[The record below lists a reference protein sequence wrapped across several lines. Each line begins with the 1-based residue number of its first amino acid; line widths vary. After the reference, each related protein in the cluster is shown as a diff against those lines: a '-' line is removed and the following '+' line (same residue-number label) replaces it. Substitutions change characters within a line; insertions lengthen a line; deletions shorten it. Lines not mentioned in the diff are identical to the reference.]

1 MKIDYLPRALD
12 ALDDAPS
19 AVPQCILQTD
29 QVPGTNLAHPSLHA
43 KRYDQSQDLW
53 QARINQARRFYF
65 VIQEDTYIMTRI
77 IPHPKK

>member
-1 MKIDYLPRALD
+1 MPWMTRPPLFRNAFFKQIRFLE
-12 ALDDAPS
+12 
-19 AVPQCILQTD
+19 Q
-29 QVPGTNLAHPSLHA
+29 NLAHPSLHA